1 MGADEAWGTALAE
14 HFGSRVQLQE
24 HADGPALEVASE
36 HVIEVLRELRDEETF
51 RFAQLVDLAGMDY
64 AEFGQTEWE
73 TSSATATGFSRA
85 VVPATSG
92 RLSFAQSHESLS
104 SDERRFAVVYHL
116 LSLVHNRRL
125 RVRAWCAAGEW
136 PSVPSVP
143 SVRELWRCADWYE
156 REAFDLF
163 GIVFEG
169 HPDLRR
175 ILTDYGFIGH
185 PLRRDFPLSGYTE
198 VRYDAQQRRVVYEPV
213 SIDARVGVP
222 RVLREKR

>member
-1 MGADEAWGTALAE
+1 MDAGTPWGTALAE

-24 HADGPALEVASE
+24 HADGPALEVTAE
-36 HVIEVLRELRDEETF
+36 HLSEVLRELRDAESF
-51 RFAQLVDLAGMDY
+51 RFAQLIDLAGMDY
-64 AEFGQTEWE
+64 AEFGQTEWK
-73 TSSATATGFSRA
+73 TSAATATGFSRA
-85 VVPATSG
+85 VVPGTSG
-92 RLSFAQSHESLS
+92 RLSFAQPHEPV

-116 LSLVHNRRL
+116 LSLTHNRRL
-125 RVRAWCAAGEW
+125 RVRARCAGGEW
-136 PSVPSVP
+136 PSLP
-143 SVRELWRCADWYE
+143 SVRDLWRCADWYE

-185 PLRRDFPLSGYTE
+185 PLRRDFPLSGHME
-198 VRYDAQQRRVVYEPV
+198 VRYDAEARRVVYEPV

-222 RVLREKR
+222 RVLREKY